1 MLPFDSSGRAAAI
14 SVRQPAQ
21 LAPATSVHERWHELR
36 AQLARPALAF
46 DLLRVYVGLG
56 LMIRGALF
64 AREPALLEHFIDH
77 SSWLFTMVL
86 AHALVL
92 SHVVGGLMLA
102 LGCCTR
108 WAAAVQIPF
117 VATALFFLH
126 WHEGLL
132 ARTQSVEFAAL
143 VLFTLILYLACGAGH
158 FSIDYYLQRE
168 PAEVATGEPALSL
181 QRSLE
186 QPYASMPVADTPR
199 VTDSVQPG
207 TKRCGASADVGRADL
222 RTELADGELDVPPD
236 AAYVREQYRDVKR
249 ELTILLVGSCL
260 LFVLLAA
267 GLYLAA
273 AAWFMGAMV
282 LFVIWRIGQAHF
294 E

>member
-1 MLPFDSSGRAAAI
+1 MLPFDSSGRAGAI
-14 SVRQPAQ
+14 SVRQSAQ
-21 LAPATSVHERWHELR
+21 LAPASNVRERWHELR
-36 AQLARPALAF
+36 AQLARPELAF
-46 DLLRVYVGLG
+46 DLLRVYLGLG

-108 WAAAVQIPF
+108 CAAAVQIPF

-143 VLFTLILYLACGAGH
+143 VLFALILYLVCGAGQ

-186 QPYASMPVADTPR
+186 QPHASTPIADSPR
-199 VTDSVQPG
+199 VTDS
-207 TKRCGASADVGRADL
+207 ASSDLGRADL
-222 RTELADGELDVPPD
+222 RTELAGGQLDVPPD
-236 AAYVREQYRDVKR
+236 AAYVSEQYRDVKR

-260 LFVLLAA
+260 LLALLAA

-294 E
+294 D